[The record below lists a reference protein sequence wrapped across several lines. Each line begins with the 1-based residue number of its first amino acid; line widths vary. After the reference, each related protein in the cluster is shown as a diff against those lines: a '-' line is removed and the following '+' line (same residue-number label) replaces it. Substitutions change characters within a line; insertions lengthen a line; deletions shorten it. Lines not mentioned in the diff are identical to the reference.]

1 MIEIKEYP
9 NYLVSKEGD
18 IINKKTNRKLK
29 FGINKYG
36 YSIISLYHNKVA
48 KTLNLHRIV
57 AENYINNIN
66 NKSQINHIN
75 GIKTD
80 NRVSN
85 LEWVSCSENLKHAFK
100 NGLKSHNQLNLT
112 NRRLSRIKLVLN
124 TQTGIFYE
132 SATEAAK
139 SINMSPSNLI
149 QKLLGKR
156 RNYTNFK
163 YV

>member
-1 MIEIKEYP
+1 MIEIKKYP

-36 YSIISLYHNKVA
+36 YAIISLYHNKIA
-48 KTLNLHRIV
+48 KTINLHRIV

-66 NKSQINHIN
+66 NKSQVNHIN

-156 RNYTNFK
+156 PNYTNFK

>member
-1 MIEIKEYP
+1 MIEIKQYP

-36 YSIISLYHNKVA
+36 YAVVCLYHNKIA

-57 AENYINNIN
+57 AENYINNIY
-66 NKSQINHIN
+66 NKAQVNHIN

-80 NRVSN
+80 NRVAN

-112 NRRLSRIKLVLN
+112 NRRLSRIKLVLD
-124 TQTGIFYE
+124 TQNGIFYE
-132 SATEAAK
+132 SATEAAMSK
-139 SINMSPSNLI
+139 NINVNTLTQRLRGIKP
-149 QKLLGKR
+149 
-156 RNYTNFK
+156 NFTSLK

>member
-29 FGINKYG
+29 FGISRYG
-36 YSIISLYHNKVA
+36 YAVVCLYNNRIG
-48 KTLNLHRIV
+48 KTLNVHRIV

-66 NKSQINHIN
+66 NKAQVNHIN

-80 NRVSN
+80 NRVEN

-112 NRRLSRIKLVLN
+112 NRRLSRVKLVLD
-124 TQTGIFYE
+124 TQNGIFYE

-139 SINMSPSNLI
+139 SINMLPSNLI

-156 RNYTNFK
+156 PNYTKFK